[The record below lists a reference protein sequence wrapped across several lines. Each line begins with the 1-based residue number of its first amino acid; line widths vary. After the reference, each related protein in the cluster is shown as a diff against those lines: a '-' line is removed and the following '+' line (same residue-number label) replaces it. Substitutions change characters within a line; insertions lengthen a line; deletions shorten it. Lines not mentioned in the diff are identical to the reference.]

1 MMKLNQD
8 NNKNIVQIKKH
19 KNSIVQITR
28 PLYDL
33 IQIHIDKTINFS
45 LISKYTSKK
54 KLSCYDDKELTSNR

>member
-1 MMKLNQD
+1 MKLNQD
-8 NNKNIVQIKKH
+8 SNKNIVQIKKH

-33 IQIHIDKTINFS
+33 IQIHIDKTIYFS